1 MYKNVLVPV
10 SLSADTQLTERAMK
24 DAVQLSLP
32 TEGILHVVTVIPG
45 YGSPW
50 VASQFPQAD
59 MEDLLDEVYEQLR
72 TLVNPM
78 VPDDVPVKLSVVDGN
93 PYKGI
98 LREAERTGADLIVI
112 PSRSH
117 NRAESFLL
125 GSVAARV
132 VERADTS
139 VLVVR

>member
-10 SLSADTQLTERAMK
+10 SMSAEQGLTERAIK
-24 DAVQLSLP
+24 GAVRLSLP
-32 TEGILHVVTVIPG
+32 TDGILHVVTVIPG

-50 VASQFPQAD
+50 VASQFPQSAMSD
-59 MEDLLDEVYEQLR
+59 IYDDVYDQLK
-72 TLVNPM
+72 TLIHPM
-78 VPDDVPVKLSVVDGN
+78 VPDDVPVRLHMVDGN

-98 LREAERTGADLIVI
+98 LQEAERVKADLIVI

-117 NRAESFLL
+117 TRAESFLL

-132 VERADTS
+132 VERATMS

>member
-10 SLSADTQLTERAMK
+10 SMSADTKLTERAMK
-24 DAVQLSLP
+24 DAVRMSLP
-32 TEGILHVVTVIPG
+32 TEGIIHVVTVIPG

-50 VASQFPQAD
+50 VASQFPQAA
-59 MEDLLDEVYEQLR
+59 MEDILDEVYEQLK
-72 TLVNPM
+72 TLVSPM

-98 LREAERTGADLIVI
+98 LQEAERTRADLIVI

-117 NRAESFLL
+117 NRAESFFL
-125 GSVAARV
+125 GSVASRV
-132 VERADTS
+132 VERATTS